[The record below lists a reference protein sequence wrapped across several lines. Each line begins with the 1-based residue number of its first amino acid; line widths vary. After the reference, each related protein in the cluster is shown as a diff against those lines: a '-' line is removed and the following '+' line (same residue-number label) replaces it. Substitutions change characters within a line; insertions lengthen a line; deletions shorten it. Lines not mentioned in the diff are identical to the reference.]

1 MQRKENPSSLKS
13 TISEKIMKKWQK
25 VQFFWGGE
33 MDFSAIF
40 FLIFQE
46 MVYHRDLRFFVLH
59 LVHQTPSFEVS
70 VKGCSNNSNNA
81 LIQKSQ
87 WSDVFLCKEANHDKN
102 SFGVNIRALH
112 CTFVKQWE
120 LH

>member
-25 VQFFWGGE
+25 VQFFFGGGE

-46 MVYHRDLRFFVLH
+46 MVHHRDLRFFVLH
-59 LVHQTPSFEVS
+59 LVHKNPSFEVY
-70 VKGCSNNSNNA
+70 V
-81 LIQKSQ
+81 
-87 WSDVFLCKEANHDKN
+87 
-102 SFGVNIRALH
+102 
-112 CTFVKQWE
+112 
-120 LH
+120 